1 MNFLAL
7 CKNWLTLNLELIKDI
22 IFMKEHVIDCRGLA
36 CPAPVLRAK
45 ETIDRGQVD
54 CLVMLVDNEAAR
66 ENVSRFLSR
75 AGYAVRL
82 EEWEGAAAV
91 VGERL
96 GAAAE
101 FAKPIPEKSVAPIK
115 PPAEPKIMVLAG
127 TDRLGTGDDFLGE
140 RLMVSF
146 LGTLKE
152 MGRELW
158 TLVLLNAGV
167 KLACTGSEVLT
178 ALSELEAAGVQV
190 LVCGTCLNH
199 FNLLEQKQV
208 GETTN
213 MLDIV
218 SHMQL
223 ADKVVSVT

>member
-1 MNFLAL
+1 
-7 CKNWLTLNLELIKDI
+7 
-22 IFMKEHVIDCRGLA
+22 MKKAEYIIDCRGLA

-75 AGYAVRL
+75 AGYTVRL

-96 GAAAE
+96 GA
-101 FAKPIPEKSVAPIK
+101 PV
-115 PPAEPKIMVLAG
+115 PAEPTPDKPVTPLPPAAEAKIMVLAG

-167 KLACTGSEVLT
+167 KLACTGSEVLN

-208 GETTN
+208 GQTTN

-218 SHMQL
+218 THMQL

>member
-1 MNFLAL
+1 
-7 CKNWLTLNLELIKDI
+7 
-22 IFMKEHVIDCRGLA
+22 MKKPEYIIDCRGLA

-45 ETIDRGQVD
+45 ETIEREAVD
-54 CLVMLVDNEAAR
+54 FLMMLVDNEAAR

-75 AGYAVRL
+75 AGYTVRL
-82 EEWEGAAAV
+82 EEWEGAEAV
-91 VGERL
+91 VGERPGTAATAL
-96 GAAAE
+96 APENPAAPAVRTAAA
-101 FAKPIPEKSVAPIK
+101 
-115 PPAEPKIMVLAG
+115 KIMVLAG
-127 TDRLGTGDDFLGE
+127 SNRLGSGDDFLGE
-140 RLMVSF
+140 RLMVNF

-167 KLACTGSEVLT
+167 KLACTGSEVLAT
-178 ALSELEAAGVQV
+178 LKELEAAGVQV

-199 FNLLEQKQV
+199 FKLLEQKHV

-218 SHMQL
+218 TQMQL

>member
-1 MNFLAL
+1 
-7 CKNWLTLNLELIKDI
+7 
-22 IFMKEHVIDCRGLA
+22 MKKQEYIIDCRGLA

-45 ETIDRGQVD
+45 ETIEREPVD
-54 CLVMLVDNEAAR
+54 CLVMLVDNDAAR

-82 EEWEGAAAV
+82 EEWDGAAAV
-91 VGERL
+91 VGERNV
-96 GAAAE
+96 A
-101 FAKPIPEKSVAPIK
+101 VAPG
-115 PPAEPKIMVLAG
+115 EPTPTAAVKAAGVAKIMVLAG

-140 RLMVSF
+140 RLMVNF
-146 LGTLKE
+146 LTTLKE
-152 MGRELW
+152 MGPELW

-167 KLACTGSEVLT
+167 KLACSGSEVLAT
-178 ALSELEAAGVQV
+178 LQSLEAAGVQV

-199 FNLLEQKQV
+199 FKLLEHKQV
-208 GETTN
+208 GQTTN

-223 ADKVVSVT
+223 ADKVVSLT

>member
-1 MNFLAL
+1 
-7 CKNWLTLNLELIKDI
+7 
-22 IFMKEHVIDCRGLA
+22 MKEHIIDCRGLA

-45 ETIDRGQVD
+45 ETIDRG
-54 CLVMLVDNEAAR
+54 AGG
-66 ENVSRFLSR
+66 LSGD
-75 AGYAVRL
+75 AGGQRGGPGKCQPVFEPGRVC
-82 EEWEGAAAV
+82 GAA
-91 VGERL
+91 GGL
-96 GAAAE
+96 GRRRGSGGGAPGRDRACRAR
-101 FAKPIPEKSVAPIK
+101 PEQPVAPMQT
-115 PPAEPKIMVLAG
+115 AAVPKIMVLAG

-140 RLMVSF
+140 RLMVNF

-152 MGRELW
+152 MGRDLW

-178 ALSELEAAGVQV
+178 VLSELEAAGVQV

-199 FNLLEQKQV
+199 FKLLAQKQV

>member
-1 MNFLAL
+1 
-7 CKNWLTLNLELIKDI
+7 
-22 IFMKEHVIDCRGLA
+22 MKKQEYIIDCRGLA
-36 CPAPVLRAK
+36 CPAPVLRVK
-45 ETIDRGQVD
+45 ETIEREEVP

-66 ENVSRFLSR
+66 ENVSRYLSR
-75 AGYAVRL
+75 SGYMVRL
-82 EEWEGAAAV
+82 EEWEGAQAV
-91 VGERL
+91 VGERPEL
-96 GAAAE
+96 AATTSAPEKPVRPAIKAGAAR
-101 FAKPIPEKSVAPIK
+101 
-115 PPAEPKIMVLAG
+115 IMVLVG
-127 TDRLGTGDDFLGE
+127 SNRLGSGDDFLGE
-140 RLMVSF
+140 RLMVNF

-167 KLACTGSEVLT
+167 KLACTGSEVLPT
-178 ALSELEAAGVQV
+178 LQELEAAGAQV

-199 FNLLEQKQV
+199 FKLLEQKQV

-218 SHMQL
+218 TQMQL

>member
-1 MNFLAL
+1 
-7 CKNWLTLNLELIKDI
+7 
-22 IFMKEHVIDCRGLA
+22 
-36 CPAPVLRAK
+36 
-45 ETIDRGQVD
+45 
-54 CLVMLVDNEAAR
+54 
-66 ENVSRFLSR
+66 
-75 AGYAVRL
+75 
-82 EEWEGAAAV
+82 
-91 VGERL
+91 
-96 GAAAE
+96 
-101 FAKPIPEKSVAPIK
+101 
-115 PPAEPKIMVLAG
+115 MVLAG

-140 RLMVSF
+140 RLMVNF

-178 ALSELEAAGVQV
+178 TLQELEAAGVQV

-199 FNLLEQKQV
+199 FKLLEQKQV

-218 SHMQL
+218 THMQL

>member
-1 MNFLAL
+1 
-7 CKNWLTLNLELIKDI
+7 
-22 IFMKEHVIDCRGLA
+22 
-36 CPAPVLRAK
+36 
-45 ETIDRGQVD
+45 VD
-54 CLVMLVDNEAAR
+54 FLVMLVDNEAAR

-82 EEWEGAAAV
+82 EEWEGAQAV
-91 VGERL
+91 VGERS
-96 GAAAE
+96 GAAGEPA
-101 FAKPIPEKSVAPIK
+101 
-115 PPAEPKIMVLAG
+115 AEPARAAIKSGSKIMVLAG
-127 TDRLGTGDDFLGE
+127 SDRLGSGDDFLGE
-140 RLMVSF
+140 RLMVNF

-158 TLVLLNAGV
+158 TLVLLNSGV

-178 ALSELEAAGVQV
+178 ALRELEAAGVQV

-199 FNLLEQKQV
+199 FKLLEEKQV

-218 SHMQL
+218 TQMQL
-223 ADKVVSVT
+223 ADKVVAVT

>member
-1 MNFLAL
+1 
-7 CKNWLTLNLELIKDI
+7 
-22 IFMKEHVIDCRGLA
+22 MKKQEYIIDCRGLA

-45 ETIDRGQVD
+45 ETIDREAVD
-54 CLVMLVDNEAAR
+54 CLVMLVDNDAAR

-82 EEWEGAAAV
+82 EEWEGAQAV
-91 VGERL
+91 VGERQ
-96 GAAAE
+96 GEAPPAG
-101 FAKPIPEKSVAPIK
+101 PVPPKSLVAPV
-115 PPAEPKIMVLAG
+115 PAATSKIMVLAG
-127 TDRLGTGDDFLGE
+127 TDRLGRGDDFLGE
-140 RLMVSF
+140 RLMVNF
-146 LGTLKE
+146 LGTLQE
-152 MGRELW
+152 MGRDLW

-167 KLACTGSEVLT
+167 KLACTGSEVLGT
-178 ALSELEAAGVQV
+178 LQGLEAAGVQV

-199 FNLLEQKQV
+199 FKLLEQKQV

>member
-1 MNFLAL
+1 
-7 CKNWLTLNLELIKDI
+7 
-22 IFMKEHVIDCRGLA
+22 MKKQEYIIDCRGLA

-45 ETIDRGQVD
+45 ETIDGEAVD
-54 CLVMLVDNEAAR
+54 FLVMLVDNEAAR

-75 AGYAVRL
+75 SGYAVRL
-82 EEWEGAAAV
+82 EEWEGAQAV
-91 VGERL
+91 VGERS
-96 GAAAE
+96 GAAGKGPAE
-101 FAKPIPEKSVAPIK
+101 PAAAPIK
-115 PPAEPKIMVLAG
+115 ATARIMVLAG
-127 TDRLGTGDDFLGE
+127 ADRLGRGDEFLGQ
-140 RLMVSF
+140 RLMVNF

-158 TLVLLNAGV
+158 TLVLLNSGV

-178 ALSELEAAGVQV
+178 ALRELEAAGVQV

-199 FNLLEQKQV
+199 FKLLEEKKV

-218 SHMQL
+218 THMQM
-223 ADKVVSVT
+223 ADKVVAVT

>member
-1 MNFLAL
+1 
-7 CKNWLTLNLELIKDI
+7 
-22 IFMKEHVIDCRGLA
+22 MKKQEYILDCRGLA

-45 ETIDRGQVD
+45 ETIEGDAVD
-54 CLVMLVDNEAAR
+54 CLVMLVDNDAAR

-75 AGYAVRL
+75 AGYEVRL
-82 EEWEGAAAV
+82 EEWEGAQAV
-91 VGERL
+91 VGERP
-96 GAAAE
+96 GGAPAAPVAAPPAAA
-101 FAKPIPEKSVAPIK
+101 AIQAAV
-115 PPAEPKIMVLAG
+115 PKIMVLAG
-127 TDRLGTGDDFLGE
+127 TDRLGRGDDFLGE
-140 RLMVSF
+140 RLMVNF

-158 TLVLLNAGV
+158 ALVLLNAGV
-167 KLACTGSEVLT
+167 KLACTGSEVLGT
-178 ALSELEAAGVQV
+178 LQELESAGVQV

-199 FNLLEQKQV
+199 FKLLEQKQV

-218 SHMQL
+218 SHMQM